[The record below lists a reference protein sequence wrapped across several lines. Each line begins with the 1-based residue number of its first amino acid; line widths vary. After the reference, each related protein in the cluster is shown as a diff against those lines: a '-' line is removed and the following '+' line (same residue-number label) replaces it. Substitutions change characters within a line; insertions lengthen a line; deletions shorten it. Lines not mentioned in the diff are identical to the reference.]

1 MNPHQTRLDAEKET
15 FDPALTAKADI
26 CRIPRAITPRKQC
39 KGVLTYERRN
49 QLLADPISAP
59 PRRRPVGTKTAK
71 NPSGGKGRR
80 GLGQRTPGSG
90 ILDRAVLALERMKE
104 NGKGKKER
112 WRLYLTRR
120 KRWGVERLKR
130 GGGKE
135 GSWHGEG
142 GRATTVARDSGSSGG
157 GGTAGGRQRGV
168 RGSCFVWVSG
178 CWFRRFCV
186 PPKLIF
192 FHSILY

>member
-90 ILDRAVLALERMKE
+90 ILDRAVLALERMKG
-104 NGKGKKER
+104 NGEGKQR
-112 WRLYLTRR
+112 WRLYLARR
-120 KRWGVERLKR
+120 KRWGVKRLKR
-130 GGGKE
+130 AGEARRRVGR
-135 GSWHGEG
+135 GEG
-142 GRATTVARDSGSSGG
+142 GRAATVARRRRRRRRKGGSGG
-157 GGTAGGRQRGV
+157 RAWLVLCLGFQV
-168 RGSCFVWVSG
+168 VV
-178 CWFRRFCV
+178 WFRISTGTFLV
-186 PPKLIF
+186 SAFLQ
-192 FHSILY
+192 S

>member
-1 MNPHQTRLDAEKET
+1 MQPHQTSFLKYIST
-15 FDPALTAKADI
+15 Q
-26 CRIPRAITPRKQC
+26 RASTTHLNISCNPYPSTKHTLRCSQ
-39 KGVLTYERRN
+39 GGNSFTY
-49 QLLADPISAP
+49 LSP
-59 PRRRPVGTKTAK
+59 PRRCPVGTKTAK